1 MNRIQLSVVCFS
13 VGAVVG
19 FGGAQNAA
27 AASLLVNGGFET
39 PVQGGPNFAAFN
51 VPAGSSLITGWTI
64 TQGNV
69 DLTKAVDYGPGANTL
84 DPASVQDIDLIGDSS
99 GSGGVF
105 GGLAQTFATV
115 AGQTYQLTFDYSHN
129 SGRTSSNGF
138 AAQVTV
144 VDANNSA
151 NSLLS
156 TVVSQASGTATWVA
170 FSMDFTA
177 TSNSSTLSFVDT
189 LGAFDAGIYLD
200 DVSVDLQNASA
211 TPIPGALPLFA
222 GGLGLVG
229 FLTKRRKS
237 AMQALAA

>member
-1 MNRIQLSVVCFS
+1 MTRCRLGVLGLFPLLLLTQQ
-13 VGAVVG
+13 A
-19 FGGAQNAA
+19 NAA
-27 AASLLVNGGFET
+27 NLLVNGGFES
-39 PVQGGPNFAAFN
+39 PSQASVPNFATFN
-51 VPAGSSLITGWTI
+51 VGTQTSTTYITGWTVI
-64 TQGNV
+64 QGNV
-69 DLTKAVDYGPGANTL
+69 DLTTAADYGPLTNTL
-84 DPASVQDIDLIGDSS
+84 DPSSVQDVDLIGNSQ
-99 GSGGVF
+99 GSNNVF

-115 AGQTYQLTFDYSHN
+115 AGKTYQLTFDYSHN

-144 VDANNSA
+144 VDANNLA

-177 TSNSSTLSFVDT
+177 TSDSSTLSFVDT

-200 DVSVDLQNASA
+200 DVDVEQVNVSA
-211 TPIPGALPLFA
+211 TPLPATLPLFA

-237 AMQALAA
+237 AKQALAA